1 MNKLKV
7 IAIGETVWDML
18 PAGKQLGGAPLNF
31 AFFAKELG
39 ADAYAVSAI
48 GNDALGDETFEV
60 ASATGVNLDHLQRNN
75 LPTSRVLITLD
86 GKGIPQYEIVEGVA
100 WDAMECS
107 EADMELMKDASVVC
121 WGSLAQRCEKSRRSV
136 LAMLAATP
144 HDCLKVFDINI
155 RQHYY
160 SREIIETSLGYAD
173 ILKLN
178 EDELPLVAEMLE
190 IKGDEKDVVAELL
203 DGYSLKYLV
212 YTHGA
217 DFSEV
222 YAAGGEY
229 SHVPTPKV
237 EVADTVGAGD
247 SFTAV
252 FVTSLLKG
260 VSLAGAHAKAVAVSA
275 FVCTR
280 HGAINPLPSD
290 ILSSDFQ
297 K

>member
-1 MNKLKV
+1 MKKLKV

-48 GNDALGDETFEV
+48 GNDSLGDETFRV
-60 ASATGVNLDHLQRNN
+60 ASATGVNLDRLQRND
-75 LPTSRVLITLD
+75 LPTSRVLVTLD
-86 GKGIPQYEIVEGVA
+86 EKGIPQYEIVEGVA

-107 EADMELMKDASVVC
+107 DADVELMKDASVVC

-136 LAMLAATP
+136 LAMLEAAP
-144 HDCLKVFDINI
+144 QDCMKVFDINI

-160 SREIIETSLGYAD
+160 SREVIETSLAHAD

-178 EDELPLVAEMLE
+178 EDELPLVADMLGLQGE
-190 IKGDEKDVVAELL
+190 DKEVVAELMER
-203 DGYSLKYLV
+203 YSLRYLV

-222 YAAGGEY
+222 YASDGAY

-260 VSLAGAHAKAVAVSA
+260 ASLSEAHAKAVEVSA
-275 FVCTR
+275 FVCTQ
-280 HGAINPLPSD
+280 HGAINPLPD
-290 ILSSDFQ
+290 NI
-297 K
+297 